1 VNLVGCVRLQHL
13 PLTGTWYR
21 AIQPQHWPTQ
31 DPQALYTYTRV
42 IPSRFSAG
50 ADQFALLYFG
60 ENHLVALFEVRA
72 LLGSLTQPVPHP
84 RQTWVTLNATI
95 QLQSVVD
102 LTQESE
108 QAKIE
113 TTTQELTGVWTGAPP
128 PARPA
133 PTQELGAALYA
144 EPDVEGFRAF
154 SAQVPYFQLLV
165 VFPDKL
171 RPGSLVMVPAPHGQ
185 PPLVIQP

>member
-1 VNLVGCVRLQHL
+1 MNLAGCAGLQRL

-21 AIQPQHWPTQ
+21 ALQPQHWPTQ
-31 DPQALYTYTRV
+31 NPQTLYIYTRV

-50 ADQFALLYFG
+50 ADQFSLLYFG

-84 RQTWVTLNATI
+84 RQTWVTLNATV
-95 QLQSVVD
+95 QLQAVVD
-102 LTQESE
+102 LTQETE
-108 QAKIE
+108 QAKLG
-113 TTTQELTGVWTGAPP
+113 TTTQELTGVWTGYPP

-144 EPDVEGFRAF
+144 ELEVEGFRTIGVEEAGYH
-154 SAQVPYFQLLV
+154 SLL
-165 VFPDKL
+165 PKKGL
-171 RPGSLVMVPAPHGQ
+171 
-185 PPLVIQP
+185 

>member
-1 VNLVGCVRLQHL
+1 MNLAGCARLERL

-31 DPQALYTYTRV
+31 DPQVLYTYTRV
-42 IPSRFSAG
+42 IPTRFSAG
-50 ADQFALLYFG
+50 ADQFTLLYFG

-84 RQTWVTLNATI
+84 RQTWVTLNAAV

-102 LTQESE
+102 LTQEAE
-108 QAKIE
+108 QAKIG
-113 TTTQELTGVWTGAPP
+113 TTTQELTGAWTGSPP
-128 PARPA
+128 PVRLA

-144 EPDVEGFRAF
+144 EPDVEGFRTI
-154 SAQVPYFQLLV
+154 SPQVPYFQILV

-171 RPGSLVMVPAPHGQ
+171 RPGSRVIVPAPHGQ
-185 PPLVIQP
+185 PSLVIQP